1 MGWGKVDILVG
12 LDNCFFYFIVSG
24 GGEGWTEKK
33 ILGKGV
39 REGHFFF
46 YFKIIGR
53 RVSKRVIFE

>member
-24 GGEGWTEKK
+24 GGGGWIEKK

-39 REGHFFF
+39 REGHFFLF
-46 YFKIIGR
+46 
-53 RVSKRVIFE
+53 

>member
-24 GGEGWTEKK
+24 GGGGWTEKK

-46 YFKIIGR
+46 ILR
-53 RVSKRVIFE
+53 